1 MRVRFFVVEYPP
13 FVKEKSRF
21 GFCTFARTS
30 GIVKFVAVEFN
41 FMNMVQKLFN
51 LFLILVLPLAVSC
64 AGQEGLDEGNI
75 YDAVENES
83 FVENPLMDDS
93 ATRLWT
99 TPVAPDADESLTISF
114 KAGKKSPLNG
124 YTGDVYAHI
133 GVLEYGVWR
142 YVQAEWTENKP
153 HCKFEKDPDA
163 ADTWHLELTPSVR
176 EYFQSGTTAI
186 TQIGIVIR
194 SADGSLKGIA
204 EDRFIDVTDQKY
216 KPFQATVS
224 PMASAPANCNYGINV
239 VDNSTITFML
249 HDNNTLGQHYDY
261 GYIIGD
267 FNNWTL
273 TNDAASQMSYDTSK
287 GCWWIT
293 VSGLDATK
301 EYRFQYH
308 LGNKATIEGKSDVI
322 VRLSD
327 PFCEK
332 VINSYDHWINEK
344 YEIYPKDQM
353 QYPDGGVGAVSCVT
367 INRDNYAWSEFS
379 MKNADCPVIYEM
391 LLGDWTERGDLA
403 GAMEHLDYLKT
414 LGVNAVELMP
424 IQEFDGEKSWGY
436 NPNHYFALDKAY
448 GTRKQYKDFI
458 EACHQRGIAVII
470 DVVYNHSTGDS
481 PLAKIYWNSSNS
493 KTLPTNPYFFEN
505 ARHDFNVFHDINHGN
520 TFMQDLIKRSL
531 VYLVQEYNVDGFRFD
546 LSKGF
551 TDSSSGWN
559 NKDQVRIDRIKAYAK
574 AIRSADPDSY
584 IILEHWGEFEENV
597 YVEDGMHPWK
607 KFNGQFCETAM
618 GWGDDAS
625 KANISGAHAWYDST
639 LGASGWVTF
648 MESHDEERMAY
659 KQEKYGHSSIKGNE
673 KNSMEN
679 LAMNA
684 VCFLGMPGPKMI
696 WQMGELGYNY
706 NKWCNSEGV
715 DGTPDGK
722 YETDRKPVRWDY
734 LQNANRKALYDVYC
748 KMNALRNNN
757 PELFGKSAYYTG
769 TMSSWPLKTFEVS
782 NGSKKVYGYANF
794 HGNNAASKTL
804 NIPAG
809 TYTDILTGKTVQG
822 GSYVLNSG
830 QALVLV
836 GNSVVK

>member
-1 MRVRFFVVEYPP
+1 MIR
-13 FVKEKSRF
+13 
-21 GFCTFARTS
+21 
-30 GIVKFVAVEFN
+30 KF
-41 FMNMVQKLFN
+41 LN
-51 LFLILVLPLAVSC
+51 LFLIFALPLVVAC
-64 AGQEGLDEGNI
+64 GEIAGQLDEGNL
-75 YDAVENES
+75 YETSENES
-83 FVENPLMDDS
+83 FVEKPLVDDS

-99 TPVAPDADESLTISF
+99 TPVAPNADEALTISF
-114 KAGKKSPLNG
+114 KAGKKSALKG

-133 GVLEYGVWR
+133 GILEYGVWR

-153 HCKFEKDPDA
+153 HCKFTKDPSA
-163 ADTWHLELTPSVR
+163 ADTWHLELTPSIR
-176 EYFQSGTTAI
+176 EYFQSGTTAV

-194 SADGSLKGIA
+194 SADGSMKGIA
-204 EDRFIDVTDQKY
+204 EDRFFDVTDDKY

-224 PMASAPANCNYGINV
+224 PIASAPANCNYGINV

-249 HDNNTLGQHYDY
+249 HDKDTKGEHYDY

-273 TNDAASQMSYDTSK
+273 TNDAASQMSYDASK

-308 LGNKATIEGKSDVI
+308 LGNKATLEGKSDEI

-332 VINSYDHWINEK
+332 VINSYDNWINEK
-344 YEIYPKDQM
+344 YDIYPKDQM

-367 INRDNYAWSEFS
+367 INRDNYPWTSFT

-481 PLAKIYWNSSNS
+481 PLAKLYWNSSSS
-493 KTLPTNPYFFEN
+493 KTSSNNPYFFVD
-505 ARHDFNVFHDINHGN
+505 AMHPFNVFHDINHSN
-520 TFMQDLIKRSL
+520 TFVQQVVKRSL
-531 VYLVQEYNVDGFRFD
+531 VYLIEEYNVDGFRFD

-551 TDSSSGWN
+551 TWSSSGWDDTDN
-559 NKDQVRIDRIKAYAK
+559 NRINLIKDYAK
-574 AIRSADPDSY
+574 AIRQADPSSY
-584 IILEHWGEFEENV
+584 IILEHWGNSSEEGE
-597 YVEDGMHPWK
+597 YVKDGMHPWK
-607 KFNGQFCETAM
+607 KNSWEFCETAM
-618 GWGDDAS
+618 GYGDNSLRDKDKDGHVDLKCAYP
-625 KANISGAHAWYDST
+625 WYNNEF
-639 LGASGWVTF
+639 GASGWVTF

-673 KNSMEN
+673 KKSMEN

-715 DGTPDGK
+715 DGTSDGK
-722 YETDRKPVRWDY
+722 YETDRKPVKWDY

-757 PELFGKSAYYTG
+757 PELYGKNANYSCDMFA
-769 TMSSWPLKTFEVS
+769 WPLKTFEIRHDGKV
-782 NGSKKVYGYANF
+782 VYGYVNF
-794 HGNNAASKTL
+794 HGDNAASKTL

-809 TYTDILTGKTVQG
+809 TYTDILSGKTVQG

-836 GNSVVK
+836 NSSVVK